1 MKKCPYC
8 AEEIQDEAIKCRY
21 CFETLVK
28 EDKDFVKIKEEKY
41 FRKKFKKIWISGPT
55 GVTLGKKLSNS
66 LLEYLEERGI
76 VEDENIIVY
85 FDDSLLGELSKL
97 SILTNKNIIYYE
109 KAVHFFESDQINKI
123 PLNQI
128 KSITHM
134 KVPPV
139 FSLRIVITSK
149 VEPDVM
155 KIEIPPFNGGKLFL
169 DRLKKEIKKL

>member
-1 MKKCPYC
+1 M
-8 AEEIQDEAIKCRY
+8 
-21 CFETLVK
+21 
-28 EDKDFVKIKEEKY
+28 
-41 FRKKFKKIWISGPT
+41 
-55 GVTLGKKLSNS
+55 
-66 LLEYLEERGI
+66 
-76 VEDENIIVY
+76 EDENIIVY

-139 FSLRIVITSK
+139 FSLRIVITPK

>member
-21 CFETLVK
+21 CSSTLTEQYK
-28 EDKDFVKIKEEKY
+28 KTEKP
-41 FRKKFKKIWISGPT
+41 KSAGWLGASGISSPL
-55 GVTLGKKLSNS
+55 GVCPGSKLSNKV
-66 LLEYLEERGI
+66 LKYLKESGI
-76 VEDENIIVY
+76 VQDENILLY
-85 FDDSLLGELSKL
+85 YDFSLTHNLSTL
-97 SILTNKNIIYYE
+97 AILTNKNIISYE
-109 KAVHFFESDQINKI
+109 SKWIDKI